1 MISKYGIFSKVVETG
16 SFTKTAKEIGYS
28 QSAVSQTVKNLEKE
42 MGVTLIERKK
52 EGVVLTDDGKRLI
65 NAIRSIYIAENS
77 LEEAKRELLG
87 LESGVIK
94 IGTFTSVSRNILP
107 VLMKNFKMKY
117 PGVRFILKQGEYSSI
132 KTWVYDGSVDFGFII
147 PEVLENEKYK
157 ELYTDELYAVLFKE
171 HPLSKHSVVSLKELS
186 SEPFILLDEGEYSL
200 TLDAFSKENLKPNI
214 EYKVTD
220 DYTILSMVRENLG
233 VSAVYENML
242 RDFETDVAIRRIKEC
257 PKRKVVILKNENKTL
272 PLASE
277 KFYKYISNEINGLNF
292 V

>member
-1 MISKYGIFSKVVETG
+1 
-16 SFTKTAKEIGYS
+16 
-28 QSAVSQTVKNLEKE
+28 

-52 EGVVLTDDGKRLI
+52 EGVVLTEDGKRLI

-147 PEVLENEKYK
+147 PEVLENEKY
-157 ELYTDELYAVLFKE
+157 
-171 HPLSKHSVVSLKELS
+171 
-186 SEPFILLDEGEYSL
+186 
-200 TLDAFSKENLKPNI
+200 
-214 EYKVTD
+214 
-220 DYTILSMVRENLG
+220 TI
-233 VSAVYENML
+233 Y
-242 RDFETDVAIRRIKEC
+242 C
-257 PKRKVVILKNENKTL
+257 
-272 PLASE
+272 
-277 KFYKYISNEINGLNF
+277 YLNT
-292 V
+292 